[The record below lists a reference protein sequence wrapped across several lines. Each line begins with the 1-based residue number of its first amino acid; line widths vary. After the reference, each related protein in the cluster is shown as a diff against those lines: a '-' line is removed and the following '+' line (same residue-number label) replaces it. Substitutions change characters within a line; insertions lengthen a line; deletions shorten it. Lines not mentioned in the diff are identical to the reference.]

1 MKSFRTAGPV
11 PGSTSLPSGLSPA
24 ANICH
29 AIEKRSACDEK
40 YRGGDVFEVV
50 AASRYSTLLLAD
62 VSSKGTLSLEHT
74 EVIRRRFRDA
84 VWNERSPARILEIL
98 NGVVLDD
105 KNNPDRVTF
114 ASAIVATF
122 DRESP
127 ALTYSSAGHDI
138 GLIIRGNAH
147 QHLVPSGPV
156 LGVIPAAAFF
166 DRSESFDSD
175 ASLIVAT
182 DGFTECREPSR
193 SLRQFGTTGIV
204 KAAISSSRASCSS
217 IARAIALSA
226 DRFTS
231 TIYRDDATL
240 AVIARPRNWRTTAPP
255 PQRSRRGSSSSGLRA
270 PARHSSLPP

>member
-193 SLRQFGTTGIV
+193 IRQFGTTGIV
-204 KAAISSSRASCSS
+204 RAAMSSSQGSCSS

-226 DRFTS
+226 DRFTA

-240 AVIARPRNWRTTAPP
+240 AVIARPRNCVKASSSP
-255 PQRSRRGSSSSGLRA
+255 RSRRGRSA
-270 PARHSSLPP
+270 VRHEATG